1 MKHPARHPKHRQ
13 KPRRSAKVGLPP
25 GTVQSDPTAEATKIR
40 AFCYSPDAMEEVD
53 IARPS
58 QIVPLIK
65 RWPNVWID
73 IAGLG
78 SAPTITDV
86 GQVLQLHPLAVE
98 DSVHVHQRAKVD
110 DFGDH
115 LFIVARMSNPG
126 EKHVTEQCSFFLRTG
141 MLVTFQE
148 RLGDSWGSIRERL
161 RVGRGPLRSQGV
173 DYLTYLLLDAIVDSY
188 FPTLEAIGDQL
199 DEYDERLAGNDLTQ
213 NFQLLHDTRH
223 ELLSLRRAIRPHRD
237 MVNELVRDDC
247 PFVKPETR
255 VFLRD
260 CYDHVIQLLDMVE
273 SYRELTADLREF
285 QMSLVGNR
293 MNEIMKVLTVISTL
307 FMPLSFIVGLYG
319 MNFNTDYPWNMP
331 ELNWRWGYLFSLS
344 LMLAAIAGMLLF
356 FRRRGWF

>member
-1 MKHPARHPKHRQ
+1 MKQPARHPKHRQ

-25 GTVQSDPTAEATKIR
+25 GTIQSDPTAETTKIR

-53 IARPS
+53 ITRPS

-78 SAPTITDV
+78 STPTITEV
-86 GQVLQLHPLAVE
+86 GHVLQLHPLAVE

-126 EKHVTEQCSFFLRTG
+126 EKHITEQCSFFLRTG
-141 MLVTFQE
+141 MVVTFQE
-148 RLGDSWGSIRERL
+148 RLGDSWGGIRERL

-188 FPTLEAIGDQL
+188 FPTLEAIGDRL

-213 NFQLLHDTRH
+213 NFQQLHDTRH

-319 MNFNTDYPWNMP
+319 MNFNTDYAWNMP

-344 LMLAAIAGMLLF
+344 LMFASIAGMLLF

>member
-1 MKHPARHPKHRQ
+1 
-13 KPRRSAKVGLPP
+13 
-25 GTVQSDPTAEATKIR
+25 
-40 AFCYSPDAMEEVD
+40 
-53 IARPS
+53 
-58 QIVPLIK
+58 
-65 RWPNVWID
+65 
-73 IAGLG
+73 
-78 SAPTITDV
+78 
-86 GQVLQLHPLAVE
+86 
-98 DSVHVHQRAKVD
+98 
-110 DFGDH
+110 
-115 LFIVARMSNPG
+115 
-126 EKHVTEQCSFFLRTG
+126 
-141 MLVTFQE
+141 
-148 RLGDSWGSIRERL
+148 
-161 RVGRGPLRSQGV
+161 
-173 DYLTYLLLDAIVDSY
+173 
-188 FPTLEAIGDQL
+188 
-199 DEYDERLAGNDLTQ
+199 
-213 NFQLLHDTRH
+213 
-223 ELLSLRRAIRPHRD
+223 LSLRRAIRPHRD